1 MPQFESDFFSSLI
14 FWEVLSFGILL
25 FVLYK
30 YAFPG
35 VLSALEEREKKIK
48 DSLDQAEHHRSEAE
62 RKLKEYE
69 AKLNAAGKEAEGI
82 LAAAKERAQRLM
94 EENEQRM
101 TAEAERIKG
110 DATREIDHERR
121 KAIQDIRSHT
131 TDLALMVAEK
141 VVQRSLNEADHRKF
155 ADEALE
161 ALSKSYQR

>member
-1 MPQFESDFFSSLI
+1 MPQFESEFFSSLI
-14 FWEVLSFGILL
+14 VWEVLSFAILF

-35 VLSALEEREKKIK
+35 ILSVLEEREKKIK
-48 DSLDQAEHHRSEAE
+48 DSLDEAERHRSEAE
-62 RKLKEYE
+62 QKLKEYE
-69 AKLNAAGKEAEGI
+69 AKLKTAAKEAEGI
-82 LAAAKERAQRLM
+82 LAATKERAQRLM

-101 TAEAERIKG
+101 TSEAERIRG
-110 DATREIDHERR
+110 DATREIDQERR
-121 KAIQDIRSHT
+121 KAIQDIRAQT

>member
-14 FWEVLSFGILL
+14 FWEVISFAILL

-35 VLSALEEREKKIK
+35 ILGALEEREKRIK
-48 DSLDQAEHHRSEAE
+48 DSLDQAEQHRSEAE

-69 AKLNAAGKEAEGI
+69 AKLNAEAKDAEAI

-101 TAEAERIKG
+101 TTEAERIKG
-110 DATREIDHERR
+110 DATREIDHERL
-121 KAIQDIRSHT
+121 KSIQDIRSHT

>member
-14 FWEVLSFGILL
+14 FWEVLSFAILL

-35 VLSALEEREKKIK
+35 ILSALEEREKRIK

-69 AKLNAAGKEAEGI
+69 AKLNSAAKDAEAI

-101 TAEAERIKG
+101 TTEAERIKG

>member
-14 FWEVLSFGILL
+14 FWEVISFGILL

-35 VLSALEEREKKIK
+35 ILGALEEREKRIK

-69 AKLNAAGKEAEGI
+69 AKLNSAAKEAEGV

-101 TAEAERIKG
+101 TTEAERIRG

>member
-1 MPQFESDFFSSLI
+1 MPQFESHFFSSLI
-14 FWEVLSFGILL
+14 FWEIVSFVILL

-30 YAFPG
+30 FAFPG
-35 VLSALEEREKKIK
+35 ILSVLEEREKKIK
-48 DSLDQAEHHRSEAE
+48 DSLDQAERHRSEAE
-62 RKLKEYE
+62 LKLKEYE
-69 AKLNAAGKEAEGI
+69 AKLNSAAKEAEG
-82 LAAAKERAQRLM
+82 LLTAAKDRAQRLM

-101 TAEAERIKG
+101 TVEAERIKG

-121 KAIQDIRSHT
+121 KAIQDIRAQT

-141 VVQRSLNEADHRKF
+141 VVQRSLSDADHRKF